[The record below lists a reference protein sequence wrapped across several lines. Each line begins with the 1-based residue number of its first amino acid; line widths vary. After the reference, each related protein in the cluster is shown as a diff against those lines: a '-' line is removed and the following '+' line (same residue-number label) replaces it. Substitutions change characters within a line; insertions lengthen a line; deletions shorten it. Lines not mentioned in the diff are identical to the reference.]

1 MKKSLAV
8 LGLAALIAPAALAAD
23 TWSIDRAH
31 SEVSFQV
38 RHIVTNVRGSF
49 KEFEG
54 TIVTDAARPEAS
66 SVEFKIKAASIDTQN
81 EKRDQHL
88 RTPDFFA
95 VEQFPEITFKSTA
108 VKPTGQDS
116 FDVTGNL
123 TMRGVTRQVVLPVK
137 FLGAMKDPWGGE
149 KAGFELGTTLNRKDY
164 GINWNKAMD
173 QGGFLLSDDVK
184 VTVNLEVG
192 KVVPAA
198 AAPAK

>member
-38 RHIVTNVRGSF
+38 RHIVTNVRGQF
-49 KEFEG
+49 TEFDG

-66 SVEFKIKAASIDTQN
+66 SVEFRVKAASVNTQN

-108 VKPTGQDS
+108 VKPTGKDTY
-116 FDVTGNL
+116 DVTGNFTL
-123 TMRGVTRQVVLPVK
+123 RGVTKQVTLPVR
-137 FLGAMKDPWGGE
+137 FLGAIGE
-149 KAGFELGTTLNRKDY
+149 KAGFELSTVINRKDY
-164 GINWNKAMD
+164 GVNWNKALD
-173 QGGFLLSDDVK
+173 QGGFVLSDEVK
-184 VTVNLEVG
+184 VSVNLEVG

-198 AAPAK
+198 APAAAPVK